1 MISLLKRLIAARHRI
16 AFHLYL
22 GIGTAVVLT
31 MIASLVAWFSFDQ
44 VGDAQRQVNERAV
57 PEIATAFAVAQQS
70 GTLAAAAPRLVA
82 AETPRAFAEVSAQ
95 VASERDAFKK
105 QLAALTEQGAAEERF
120 TRIRARGDTLIANI
134 NAIEASV
141 AKRFDLNARSRV
153 LHNNLEALQ
162 IELTDIL
169 VPAIDDQ
176 LFYAMTGYRTLGQPP
191 APRAQ
196 HLSEA
201 ELSRYR
207 NLTDLQERTTTAMRL
222 LANAFNL
229 SDVRLLEPLQER
241 FASTVGG
248 IERKLAVLGS
258 GPSPNERDQTFDH
271 QTTKAGFRI
280 EDAYLHSELTQVFD
294 HLFDLGRGDGKIFA
308 LRAAELEI
316 VEQQRALLE
325 RNRDLSVELVA
336 EVEGLVNAARE
347 SAQAATQTS
356 TQAIFTG
363 RKLLLAI
370 NAVGIAGA
378 ILIAWL
384 LVGRVLLRRLEF
396 LSNRMRRMAEGDL
409 EAKIEMPG
417 RDEVADMAAALE
429 IFRHNSL
436 EAQRLNLVEK
446 LAADLEEKNATL
458 EEVLADLQQAQDQI
472 VMREKLA
479 ALGQLTAGVAHE
491 IQNPLNFVKNFAE
504 VSEELLDELQ
514 EVLEEEGIQIKEE
527 QRELLN
533 EIKGDLTDNLG
544 RIRHHSD
551 RANRIVRDMLQMG
564 RGSGEAR
571 PTDINALLEEH
582 ARLAFHSARATDANF
597 QLDIKEE
604 LDEEMGELEVVPQDL
619 ARVFLN
625 MVSNACYATN
635 EKRHSPETASDYVPT
650 LWISTRRTPDQVEVR
665 IRDNGNGIPANVVDK
680 IFNPFFTTKPTDQGT
695 GLGLALSNDIVRE
708 HGGTIKVH
716 SEPSEFT
723 EMTIELP
730 TERSASLQADPAVSD
745 AATTPSSV

>member
-1 MISLLKRLIAARHRI
+1 MISLLKRLLATRHRL
-16 AFHLYL
+16 AVQLYM
-22 GIGTAVVLT
+22 GIGGAVVLT
-31 MIASLVAWFSFDQ
+31 MVASLVAWFSFDQ

-82 AETPRAFAEVSAQ
+82 AETQKAFAEVGAK

-105 QLAALTEQGAAEERF
+105 QLTALTQQGAAEERF
-120 TRIRARGDTLIANI
+120 ARIRAHGDTLIANI
-134 NAIEASV
+134 DAIEASV
-141 AKRFDLNARSRV
+141 AKRFDLNELSRG
-153 LHNNLEALQ
+153 LHKNLEALQ
-162 IELTDIL
+162 AELTDIL
-169 VPAIDDQ
+169 IPAIDDQ
-176 LFYAMTGYRTLGQPP
+176 LFYAMTGYRTLDEPP

-207 NLTDLQERTTTAMRL
+207 DLAELQEGATTATRL
-222 LANAFNL
+222 LATAFNL
-229 SDVRLLEPLQER
+229 SDARLLEPLQER
-241 FASTVGG
+241 FDSTVGG
-248 IERKLAVLGS
+248 IERKLAALGE
-258 GPSPNERDQTFDH
+258 GPRSKLSRTFS
-271 QTTKAGFRI
+271 R
-280 EDAYLHSELTQVFD
+280 
-294 HLFDLGRGDGKIFA
+294 LFDLGRGDEKIFA
-308 LRAAELEI
+308 LRALELQI
-316 VEQQRALLE
+316 VEQQRILLD
-325 RNRDLSVELVA
+325 RNRDLSIELVA
-336 EVEGLVNAARE
+336 EVEGLVNTARG
-347 SAQAATQTS
+347 SAQEATQTS

-363 RKLLLAI
+363 RKFLLAI
-370 NAVGIAGA
+370 NAISIIGA

-384 LVGRVLLRRLEF
+384 FVGRMLLRRLEF

-458 EEVLADLQQAQDQI
+458 EKVLADLQQAQDQI

-479 ALGQLTAGVAHE
+479 ALGELTAGVAHE

-504 VSEELLDELQ
+504 VSEELIEELQ
-514 EVLEEEGIQIKEE
+514 EVLEEEGIQINEE

-533 EIKGDLTDNLG
+533 EIKSDLTDNLG
-544 RIRHHSD
+544 RIRHHGD

-571 PTDINALLEEH
+571 SADINALLDEH
-582 ARLAFHSARATDANF
+582 TRLAFHSARATNADF
-597 QLDIKEE
+597 QLEIKED
-604 LDEEMGELEVVPQDL
+604 LDEEVGELEVVPQDL
-619 ARVFLN
+619 SRVFLN

-635 EKRHSPETASDYVPT
+635 EKRHTPDTASDYVPT
-650 LWISTRRTPDQVEVR
+650 LWISTQRTPDQVEVR
-665 IRDNGNGIPANVVDK
+665 IRDNGNGIPQDVIDK

-716 SEPSEFT
+716 SEPGEFT

-730 TERSASLQADPAVSD
+730 TVRPTALQADAADPD
-745 AATTPSSV
+745 ATTSPSV

>member
-1 MISLLKRLIAARHRI
+1 MISLLKRLLAARHRI
-16 AFHLYL
+16 AFHLYM
-22 GIGTAVVLT
+22 GIGTAVALT
-31 MIASLVAWFSFDQ
+31 MVASLVAWFSFDQ

-82 AETPRAFAEVSAQ
+82 AETPMVFAEVAAK
-95 VASERDAFKK
+95 VATERADFKK
-105 QLAALTEQGAAEERF
+105 QLAALTQQGAAEERF
-120 TRIRARGDTLIANI
+120 ARIRAHGDTLIANI

-141 AKRFDLNARSRV
+141 SKRFELNARSRA
-153 LHNNLEALQ
+153 LYNDLEALQ
-162 IELTDIL
+162 NKLIVIL
-169 VPAIDDQ
+169 IPAIDDQ
-176 LFYAMTGYRTLGQPP
+176 LFYAMTGYRTLGEPP

-201 ELSRYR
+201 ELSLYR
-207 NLTDLQERTTTAMRL
+207 DLTELQEGTTTATRL
-222 LANAFNL
+222 LASAFNL
-229 SDVRLLEPLQER
+229 SDARLLEPLQER
-241 FASTVGG
+241 FDSTVGG
-248 IERKLAVLGS
+248 IERKLAALGA
-258 GPSPNERDQTFDH
+258 GPLHGTLDRQLP
-271 QTTKAGFRI
+271 KVGFRI
-280 EDAYLHSELTQVFD
+280 EYAYLHSELAPTFD
-294 HLFDLGRGDGKIFA
+294 RLFDLGRGDEKIFA
-308 LRAAELEI
+308 LRALELQI
-316 VEQQRALLE
+316 VEQQRTLLD
-325 RNRDLSVELVA
+325 RNRDLSIELVA
-336 EVEGLVNAARE
+336 EVEGLVNTARG
-347 SAQAATQTS
+347 SAQEATQTS

-370 NAVGIAGA
+370 NAIGIIGA

-458 EEVLADLQQAQDQI
+458 ETVLADLQQAQDQI

-479 ALGQLTAGVAHE
+479 ALGELTAGVAHE

-504 VSEELLDELQ
+504 VSEELLEELQ
-514 EVLEEEGIQIKEE
+514 EVLEEEDIQINEE
-527 QRELLN
+527 QRGLLN
-533 EIKGDLTDNLG
+533 EIRGDLTDNLG
-544 RIRHHSD
+544 RIRHHGD

-571 PTDINALLEEH
+571 SADINDLLEEH
-582 ARLAFHSARATDANF
+582 ARLAFHSARATNADF
-597 QLDIKEE
+597 QLDIKED
-604 LDEEMGELEVVPQDL
+604 LDEEVGELEVVPQDL

-635 EKRHSPETASDYVPT
+635 EKRHAPETASDYVPT
-650 LWISTRRTPDQVEVR
+650 LWISSQRTPDQVEIR
-665 IRDNGNGIPANVVDK
+665 IRDNGNGIPADVVDK

-708 HGGTIKVH
+708 HGGAIKVH
-716 SEPSEFT
+716 SEPGEFT

-730 TERSASLQADPAVSD
+730 AVRPSALQSAEANPDAPPPA
-745 AATTPSSV
+745 SSV

>member
-1 MISLLKRLIAARHRI
+1 MISLLKRLLAARHRI
-16 AFHLYL
+16 AFHLYM

-82 AETPRAFAEVSAQ
+82 AETQMAFVEVATK
-95 VASERDAFKK
+95 VASERDDFKK
-105 QLAALTEQGAAEERF
+105 QLAALTQQGAAEERF
-120 TRIRARGDTLIANI
+120 ARIRARGDTLIANI
-134 NAIEASV
+134 NAIEVSV
-141 AKRFDLNARSRV
+141 SKRFELRELNRG
-153 LHNNLEALQ
+153 LQKNLETLQ
-162 IELTDIL
+162 NELIGIL
-169 VPAIDDQ
+169 IPAIDDQ
-176 LFYAMTGYRTLGQPP
+176 LFYAMTGYRTLGEPP

-201 ELSRYR
+201 ELSLYR
-207 NLTDLQERTTTAMRL
+207 DLAELQEGTTTATRL
-222 LANAFNL
+222 LASAFNL
-229 SDVRLLEPLQER
+229 SDARLLEPLQER
-241 FASTVGG
+241 FNSTVDG
-248 IERKLAVLGS
+248 IERKLAALGA
-258 GPSPNERDQTFDH
+258 GPLHSTLDH
-271 QTTKAGFRI
+271 QTPQVGFRI
-280 EDAYLHSELTQVFD
+280 ERAYLHSELDPTFNR
-294 HLFDLGRGDGKIFA
+294 LFDLGRGDEKIFA
-308 LRAAELEI
+308 LRASELQ
-316 VEQQRALLE
+316 VVDQQRALLD
-325 RNRDLSVELVA
+325 RNRDLSIELVA
-336 EVEGLVNAARE
+336 EVEGLVNTARG
-347 SAQAATQTS
+347 SAQEATQTS

-370 NAVGIAGA
+370 NAVGIIGA

-396 LSNRMRRMAEGDL
+396 LSNRMRLMAGGDL
-409 EAKIEMPG
+409 ETKIEMPG

-458 EEVLADLQQAQDQI
+458 ETVLADLQQAQDQI

-479 ALGQLTAGVAHE
+479 ALGELTAGVAHE

-504 VSEELLDELQ
+504 VSEELLEELQ
-514 EVLEEEGIQIKEE
+514 EVLEEEGLQINDE
-527 QRELLN
+527 QRDLMN

-544 RIRHHSD
+544 RIRHHGD

-571 PTDINALLEEH
+571 ATDINALLEEH
-582 ARLAFHSARATDANF
+582 ARLAFHSARATNANF

-604 LDEEMGELEVVPQDL
+604 LDEAVGELDVVPQDL

-635 EKRHSPETASDYVPT
+635 EKRNAPETASDYVPT
-650 LWISTRRTPDQVEVR
+650 LWISSQRTPDQVEVR
-665 IRDNGNGIPANVVDK
+665 IRDNGNGIPPDVVDK

-716 SEPSEFT
+716 SEPGEFT
-723 EMTIELP
+723 EMTIKL
-730 TERSASLQADPAVSD
+730 PAVRPSALQSAEATPD
-745 AATTPSSV
+745 ATAPPASV

>member
-1 MISLLKRLIAARHRI
+1 MISLLKRVLAARHRI
-16 AFHLYL
+16 AFHLYM
-22 GIGTAVVLT
+22 GIGTAVALT
-31 MIASLVAWFSFDQ
+31 MVASLVAWFSFDQ

-82 AETPRAFAEVSAQ
+82 AETPMAFTEVTAK
-95 VASERDAFKK
+95 VASERDDFKK
-105 QLAALTEQGAAEERF
+105 QLAALTQQGAAEKRF
-120 TRIRARGDTLIANI
+120 ARIRARGDTLIANI

-141 AKRFDLNARSRV
+141 SKRFDLNERSRG
-153 LHNNLEALQ
+153 LQKNLESLQ
-162 IELTDIL
+162 NELTGIL
-169 VPAIDDQ
+169 IPAIDDQ
-176 LFYAMTGYRTLGQPP
+176 LFYAMTGYRTLGEPP

-201 ELSRYR
+201 ELSLYR
-207 NLTDLQERTTTAMRL
+207 DLAELQEGTTTATRL
-222 LANAFNL
+222 LASAFNL
-229 SDVRLLEPLQER
+229 SDARLLEPLQER
-241 FASTVGG
+241 FDSTVDG
-248 IERKLAVLGS
+248 IERKLAALGA
-258 GPSPNERDQTFDH
+258 GPLHSTLDRQMP
-271 QTTKAGFRI
+271 KVGFRI
-280 EDAYLHSELTQVFD
+280 ERAYLHRELDQTFNR
-294 HLFDLGRGDGKIFA
+294 LFDLGRGDEKIFA
-308 LRAAELEI
+308 LRALELQV
-316 VEQQRALLE
+316 VEQQRALLD
-325 RNRDLSVELVA
+325 RNRNLSIELVA
-336 EVEGLVNAARE
+336 EVEGLVNTARG
-347 SAQAATQTS
+347 SAQEATQTS

-370 NAVGIAGA
+370 NAVGIIGA
-378 ILIAWL
+378 VLIAWL
-384 LVGRVLLRRLEF
+384 FVGRMLLRRLEF

-458 EEVLADLQQAQDQI
+458 EKVLEDLQLAQDQI

-479 ALGQLTAGVAHE
+479 ALGELTAGVAHE

-504 VSEELLDELQ
+504 VSEELLEELQ
-514 EVLEEEGIQIKEE
+514 EVLEEEGLQINDE
-527 QRELLN
+527 QRDLIN

-544 RIRHHSD
+544 RIRQHGD

-571 PTDINALLEEH
+571 ATDINALLEEH
-582 ARLAFHSARATDANF
+582 ARLAFHSTRATNADF

-604 LDEEMGELEVVPQDL
+604 LDEEVGELDVVPQDL

-635 EKRHSPETASDYVPT
+635 EKRHAQETASDYVPT
-650 LWISTRRTPDQVEVR
+650 LWISTQRTPDQVEVR
-665 IRDNGNGIPANVVDK
+665 IRDNGKGIPPDVVDK

-708 HGGTIKVH
+708 HGGAIKVH
-716 SEPSEFT
+716 SEPGEFT

-730 TERSASLQADPAVSD
+730 AVRPSALQSAEANPEE
-745 AATTPSSV
+745 TTSPSSV

>member
-1 MISLLKRLIAARHRI
+1 MISLLKRLLAARHRI
-16 AFHLYL
+16 AFHLYM

-82 AETPRAFAEVSAQ
+82 AETPMAFIEVADK
-95 VASERDAFKK
+95 VASERDDFKK
-105 QLAALTEQGAAEERF
+105 QLAALTQQGAAEERF
-120 TRIRARGDTLIANI
+120 ARIRARGDTLIANI
-134 NAIEASV
+134 DAIEASV
-141 AKRFDLNARSRV
+141 SKRFDLRDRSRG
-153 LHNNLEALQ
+153 LQKNLETLQ
-162 IELTDIL
+162 NELIGIL
-169 VPAIDDQ
+169 IPAIDDQ
-176 LFYAMTGYRTLGQPP
+176 LFYAMTGYRTLGEPP

-201 ELSRYR
+201 ELSLYR
-207 NLTDLQERTTTAMRL
+207 DLAELQEGTTTATRL
-222 LANAFNL
+222 LASAFNL
-229 SDVRLLEPLQER
+229 SDSRLLEPLQER
-241 FASTVGG
+241 FDSTVDG
-248 IERKLAVLGS
+248 IERKLAALGA
-258 GPSPNERDQTFDH
+258 GPLHSTLDH
-271 QTTKAGFRI
+271 QTPKVGFRI
-280 EDAYLHSELTQVFD
+280 ERAYLHRELDQTFNR
-294 HLFDLGRGDGKIFA
+294 LFDLGRGDENIFA
-308 LRAAELEI
+308 LRASELQV
-316 VEQQRALLE
+316 VEQQRALLD
-325 RNRDLSVELVA
+325 RNRDLSIELVA
-336 EVEGLVNAARE
+336 EVEGLVNTARG
-347 SAQAATQTS
+347 SAQEATQTS

-396 LSNRMRRMAEGDL
+396 LSNRMRHMAEGDL
-409 EAKIEMPG
+409 ETKIEMSG

-458 EEVLADLQQAQDQI
+458 ETVLADLQQAQDQI

-479 ALGQLTAGVAHE
+479 ALGELTAGVAHE

-504 VSEELLDELQ
+504 VSEELLEELQ
-514 EVLEEEGIQIKEE
+514 EVLEQDGQKLDGE
-527 QRELLN
+527 QRELIN
-533 EIKGDLTDNLG
+533 EINGDLTDNLG
-544 RIRHHSD
+544 RIRQHGD

-571 PTDINALLEEH
+571 ATDINGLLEEH
-582 ARLAFHSARATDANF
+582 ARLAFHSARATNADF

-604 LDEEMGELEVVPQDL
+604 LDEEVGELDVVPQDL

-635 EKRHSPETASDYVPT
+635 EKRNAPETASDYVPT
-650 LWISTRRTPDQVEVR
+650 LWISSQRTPDQVEVR
-665 IRDNGNGIPANVVDK
+665 IRDNGKGIPPDVVDK

-716 SEPSEFT
+716 SEPGEFT

-730 TERSASLQADPAVSD
+730 AVRPSALQSAEANPD
-745 AATTPSSV
+745 ATTTPPSV

>member
-1 MISLLKRLIAARHRI
+1 MISLLKRLLAARHRI
-16 AFHLYL
+16 AFHLYM
-22 GIGTAVVLT
+22 GIGTAVALT
-31 MIASLVAWFSFDQ
+31 MVASLVAWFSFDQ

-82 AETPRAFAEVSAQ
+82 AETPMAFNEVAAK
-95 VASERDAFKK
+95 VTAERDDFKK
-105 QLAALTEQGAAEERF
+105 QLAALTQQGAAEQRF
-120 TRIRARGDTLIANI
+120 ARIRAHGDTLIANI

-141 AKRFDLNARSRV
+141 SKRFELRERSRG
-153 LHNNLEALQ
+153 LQKNLETLQ
-162 IELTDIL
+162 NELVGIL
-169 VPAIDDQ
+169 TPAIDDQ
-176 LFYAMTGYRTLGQPP
+176 LFYAMTGYRTLGEPP

-201 ELSRYR
+201 ELSLYR
-207 NLTDLQERTTTAMRL
+207 DLAELQEGTTTATRL
-222 LANAFNL
+222 LASAFNL
-229 SDVRLLEPLQER
+229 SDARLLEPLQER
-241 FASTVGG
+241 FDSTVDG
-248 IERKLAVLGS
+248 IERKLAALGA
-258 GPSPNERDQTFDH
+258 GPLHSALDH
-271 QTTKAGFRI
+271 QTPKVGFRI
-280 EDAYLHSELTQVFD
+280 ERAYLHSELDPTFNR
-294 HLFDLGRGDGKIFA
+294 LFDLGRGDEKIFA
-308 LRAAELEI
+308 LRASELQV
-316 VEQQRALLE
+316 VEQQRALLD
-325 RNRDLSVELVA
+325 RNRDLSIELVA
-336 EVEGLVNAARE
+336 EVEGLVNTARG
-347 SAQAATQTS
+347 SAQEATQTS

-378 ILIAWL
+378 VLIAWL
-384 LVGRVLLRRLEF
+384 FVGRMLLRRLEF

-446 LAADLEEKNATL
+446 LAADLEEKNSTL
-458 EEVLADLQQAQDQI
+458 ETVLADLQQAQDQI

-479 ALGQLTAGVAHE
+479 ALGELTAGVAHE

-504 VSEELLDELQ
+504 VSEELLEELQ
-514 EVLEEEGIQIKEE
+514 EVLEQDGQKLDDE
-527 QRELLN
+527 QRELIN
-533 EIKGDLTDNLG
+533 EINGDLTDNLG
-544 RIRHHSD
+544 RIRQHGD

-571 PTDINALLEEH
+571 ATDINALLEEH
-582 ARLAFHSARATDANF
+582 ARLAFHSARATNADF

-604 LDEEMGELEVVPQDL
+604 LDEEVGELDVVPQDL

-635 EKRHSPETASDYVPT
+635 EKRNAPETASDYVPT
-650 LWISTRRTPDQVEVR
+650 LWISSQRTPDQVEVC
-665 IRDNGNGIPANVVDK
+665 IRDNGNGIPPDVVDK

-716 SEPSEFT
+716 SEPGEFT

-730 TERSASLQADPAVSD
+730 AVRPSALQAD
-745 AATTPSSV
+745 AANLDETTSPSSV

>member
-1 MISLLKRLIAARHRI
+1 MISLLKRLLAARHRI
-16 AFHLYL
+16 AFHLYM

-31 MIASLVAWFSFDQ
+31 MVASLVAWFSFDQ

-82 AETPRAFAEVSAQ
+82 AETPMAFIEVADK
-95 VASERDAFKK
+95 VASERDDFKK
-105 QLAALTEQGAAEERF
+105 QLAALTQQGAAEQRF
-120 TRIRARGDTLIANI
+120 ARIRARGDTLIANI

-141 AKRFDLNARSRV
+141 SKRFELRERSRG
-153 LHNNLEALQ
+153 LYNDLEALQ
-162 IELTDIL
+162 NKLIVIL
-169 VPAIDDQ
+169 IPAIDDQ
-176 LFYAMTGYRTLGQPP
+176 LFYAMTGYRTLGEPP

-201 ELSRYR
+201 ELSLYR
-207 NLTDLQERTTTAMRL
+207 DLTELQEGTTTATRL
-222 LANAFNL
+222 LASAFNL
-229 SDVRLLEPLQER
+229 SDARLLEPLQER
-241 FASTVGG
+241 FDSTVGG
-248 IERKLAVLGS
+248 IERKLAALGA
-258 GPSPNERDQTFDH
+258 GPSHSTLDRQTP
-271 QTTKAGFRI
+271 KVGFRI
-280 EDAYLHSELTQVFD
+280 EYAYLHSELAPTFD
-294 HLFDLGRGDGKIFA
+294 RLFDLGRGDEKIFA
-308 LRAAELEI
+308 LRALELQI
-316 VEQQRALLE
+316 VEQQRTLLD
-325 RNRDLSVELVA
+325 RNRDLSIELVA
-336 EVEGLVNAARE
+336 EVEGLVNTARG
-347 SAQAATQTS
+347 SAQEATQTS

-370 NAVGIAGA
+370 NAIGIIGA

-396 LSNRMRRMAEGDL
+396 LSNRMRLMAGGDL
-409 EAKIEMPG
+409 ETKIEMPG

-458 EEVLADLQQAQDQI
+458 EKVLADLQLAQDQI

-479 ALGQLTAGVAHE
+479 ALGELTAGVAHE

-504 VSEELLDELQ
+504 VSEELLEELQ
-514 EVLEEEGIQIKEE
+514 EVLEEEGIQINEE

-533 EIKGDLTDNLG
+533 EIKSDLTDNLG
-544 RIRHHSD
+544 RIRHHGD

-571 PTDINALLEEH
+571 SADINDLLEEH
-582 ARLAFHSARATDANF
+582 ARLAFHSARATNADF
-597 QLDIKEE
+597 QLDIKED
-604 LDEEMGELEVVPQDL
+604 LDEEVGELDVVPQDL

-635 EKRHSPETASDYVPT
+635 EKRHAPETASDYVPT
-650 LWISTRRTPDQVEVR
+650 LWISTQRTPDQVEVR
-665 IRDNGNGIPANVVDK
+665 IRDNGNGIPADVVDK

-708 HGGTIKVH
+708 HGGAIKVH
-716 SEPSEFT
+716 SEPGEFT
-723 EMTIELP
+723 EMIIELP
-730 TERSASLQADPAVSD
+730 TERSASLQADPADSD
-745 AATTPSSV
+745 ATTTPSSV

>member
-1 MISLLKRLIAARHRI
+1 MISLLKRLLAARHRI
-16 AFHLYL
+16 AFHLYM
-22 GIGTAVVLT
+22 GIGTAVALT
-31 MIASLVAWFSFDQ
+31 MVASLVAWFSFDQ

-70 GTLAAAAPRLVA
+70 STLAAAAPRLVA
-82 AETPRAFAEVSAQ
+82 AETEMAFAEVAAK
-95 VASERDAFKK
+95 VASERDDFKK
-105 QLAALTEQGAAEERF
+105 QLAALTQQGAAEERF
-120 TRIRARGDTLIANI
+120 ARIRARGDTLIANI
-134 NAIEASV
+134 NAIKASV
-141 AKRFDLNARSRV
+141 SKRFEFRDRSRG
-153 LHNNLEALQ
+153 LQKNLESLQ
-162 IELTDIL
+162 NELIGIL
-169 VPAIDDQ
+169 TPAIDDQ
-176 LFYAMTGYRTLGQPP
+176 LFYAMTGYRTLGSPP
-191 APRAQ
+191 APRSQ

-201 ELSRYR
+201 ELSLYR
-207 NLTDLQERTTTAMRL
+207 DLAELQEGTTTATRL
-222 LANAFNL
+222 LASAFNL
-229 SDVRLLEPLQER
+229 SDARLLEPLQER
-241 FASTVGG
+241 FNSTVDG
-248 IERKLAVLGS
+248 IERKLAALGA
-258 GPSPNERDQTFDH
+258 GPLHSTLDH
-271 QTTKAGFRI
+271 QTPKVGFRI
-280 EDAYLHSELTQVFD
+280 ERAYLHSELAPTFD
-294 HLFDLGRGDGKIFA
+294 RLFDLGRGDEKIFA
-308 LRAAELEI
+308 LRTLELQ
-316 VEQQRALLE
+316 VAEQQRILLD
-325 RNRDLSVELVA
+325 RNRNLSIELVA
-336 EVEGLVNAARE
+336 EVEGLVNTARG
-347 SAQAATQTS
+347 SAQEATQTS

-396 LSNRMRRMAEGDL
+396 LSNRMRHMAEGDL
-409 EAKIEMPG
+409 ETKIEMSG

-458 EEVLADLQQAQDQI
+458 EEVLEDLQLAQDQI

-479 ALGQLTAGVAHE
+479 ALGELTAGVAHE

-504 VSEELLDELQ
+504 VSEELLEELQ
-514 EVLEEEGIQIKEE
+514 EVLEEEGLQINDE
-527 QRELLN
+527 QRDLMN

-544 RIRHHSD
+544 RIRHHGD

-564 RGSGEAR
+564 RGSGDAR
-571 PTDINALLEEH
+571 ATDINALLEEH
-582 ARLAFHSARATDANF
+582 ARLAFHSARATNADF

-604 LDEEMGELEVVPQDL
+604 LDEEVGELDVVPQDL

-635 EKRHSPETASDYVPT
+635 EKRNASETASDYVPT
-650 LWISTRRTPDQVEVR
+650 LWISTQRTPDQVEVR
-665 IRDNGNGIPANVVDK
+665 IRDNGNGIPPDVVDK

-708 HGGTIKVH
+708 HGGAIKVH
-716 SEPSEFT
+716 SEPGEFT

-730 TERSASLQADPAVSD
+730 TVRPSALQSAEANPDE
-745 AATTPSSV
+745 TTPPSSV

>member
-1 MISLLKRLIAARHRI
+1 MIALLKRLLAARYRL
-16 AFHLYL
+16 AVQLYI
-22 GIGTAVVLT
+22 GIGAAVALT
-31 MIASLVAWFSFDQ
+31 MVASLVGWFSFDQ

-70 GTLAAAAPRLVA
+70 GTLAAAAPRLAA
-82 AETPRAFAEVSAQ
+82 AETPKAFAEVAAKI
-95 VASERDAFKK
+95 ASERDDFKK
-105 QLAALTEQGAAEERF
+105 QLAALTQQGAAEERF
-120 TRIRARGDTLIANI
+120 ARIRARGDTLIANI

-141 AKRFDLNARSRV
+141 AKRFDLNAHSRA
-153 LHNNLEALQ
+153 LHKNLEALQ
-162 IELTDIL
+162 NELTSIL

-176 LFYAMTGYRTLGQPP
+176 LFYAMTGYRTLGEPP
-191 APRAQ
+191 APRVQ

-207 NLTDLQERTTTAMRL
+207 DLAELQEGATTATRL

-229 SDVRLLEPLQER
+229 SDARLLEPLQER
-241 FASTVGG
+241 FDSTVGG
-248 IERKLAVLGS
+248 IERNLAALDE
-258 GPSPNERDQTFDH
+258 GPLRSALNQTF
-271 QTTKAGFRI
+271 
-280 EDAYLHSELTQVFD
+280 E
-294 HLFDLGRGDGKIFA
+294 HLFDLGRGDMRVFA
-308 LRAAELEI
+308 LRTAELQI
-316 VEQQRALLE
+316 VAQQRVLLD
-325 RNRDLSVELVA
+325 RNRDLAIELVA
-336 EVEGLVNAARE
+336 EVEGLVNTAHA

-356 TQAIFTG
+356 TQAILTG
-363 RKLLLAI
+363 SKLLLAL
-370 NAVGIAGA
+370 NAFNIVGA

-384 LVGRVLLRRLEF
+384 FVGRVLLRRLEF

-429 IFRHNSL
+429 VFRRHSL

-458 EEVLADLQQAQDQI
+458 EKVLDDLRQAQGQI

-479 ALGQLTAGVAHE
+479 ALGELTAGVAHE

-504 VSEELLDELQ
+504 VSEELLEELQ
-514 EVLEEEGIQIKEE
+514 EVLEQDSQQLDPE
-527 QRELLN
+527 QRELIG
-533 EIKGDLTDNLG
+533 EICGDLTANLG
-544 RIRHHSD
+544 RIRQHGE

-564 RGSGEAR
+564 RGSGEAQ
-571 PTDINALLEEH
+571 PVGINALLEEH
-582 ARLAFHSARATDANF
+582 ARLAFHSARATNVDF

-604 LDEEMGELEVVPQDL
+604 LDEAVGELEVIPQDL

-635 EKRHSPETASDYVPT
+635 EKRHAPETAPDYVPT
-650 LWISTRRTPDQVEVR
+650 LWLSTRRRPDHVEIR
-665 IRDNGNGIPANVVDK
+665 IRDNGNGIPPDVIDK

-716 SEPSEFT
+716 SELGEFT

-730 TERSASLQADPAVSD
+730 TVRPTALQSAEADPD
-745 AATTPSSV
+745 ATTPPSSL

>member
-1 MISLLKRLIAARHRI
+1 MISLLKRLLAARHRI
-16 AFHLYL
+16 AFHLYM
-22 GIGTAVVLT
+22 GIGTAVALT
-31 MIASLVAWFSFDQ
+31 MVASLVAWFSFDQ

-70 GTLAAAAPRLVA
+70 GTLAAAAPRLAA
-82 AETPRAFAEVSAQ
+82 AETPMAFAEVAAKI
-95 VASERDAFKK
+95 ASERDDFKR

-120 TRIRARGDTLIANI
+120 ARIRARGDTLIVNI

-141 AKRFDLNARSRV
+141 AKRFDLSARSRA
-153 LHNNLEALQ
+153 LHKNLEAVQ
-162 IELTDIL
+162 NELTGIL

-176 LFYAMTGYRTLGQPP
+176 LFYAMTGYRTLGEPP
-191 APRAQ
+191 APRVQ

-207 NLTDLQERTTTAMRL
+207 DLAELQEGATTATRL

-229 SDVRLLEPLQER
+229 SDARLLEPLQER
-241 FASTVGG
+241 FDSTVGG
-248 IERKLAVLGS
+248 IERNLAALGE
-258 GPSPNERDQTFDH
+258 GPLHSALDQTFE
-271 QTTKAGFRI
+271 G
-280 EDAYLHSELTQVFD
+280 
-294 HLFDLGRGDGKIFA
+294 LFDLGRGDLQVFA
-308 LRAAELEI
+308 LRTLELEI
-316 VEQQRALLE
+316 VEQQRVLLDHN
-325 RNRDLSVELVA
+325 RNLAIALVA
-336 EVEGLVNAARE
+336 EVEGLVNTARTG
-347 SAQAATQTS
+347 AQEATQTS

-363 RKLLLAI
+363 RKLLLAL
-370 NAVGIAGA
+370 NAISIAGA

-384 LVGRVLLRRLEF
+384 FVGRMLLRRLEF

-429 IFRHNSL
+429 VFRRHSL

-446 LAADLEEKNATL
+446 LAADLEEKNAML
-458 EEVLADLQQAQDQI
+458 EKVLDDLRQAQDQI
-472 VMREKLA
+472 VTREKLA
-479 ALGQLTAGVAHE
+479 ALGELTAGVAHE

-504 VSEELLDELQ
+504 VSEELLEELQ
-514 EVLEEEGIQIKEE
+514 EVLEQDGQPLDEE
-527 QRELLN
+527 QRELIN
-533 EIKGDLTDNLG
+533 EIYGDLTDNLG
-544 RIRHHSD
+544 RIREHGE

-571 PTDINALLEEH
+571 PTDINALLKEH
-582 ARLAFHSARATDANF
+582 ARLAFHSARATNVDF

-604 LDEEMGELEVVPQDL
+604 LDEEVGELDVVPQDL

-635 EKRHSPETASDYVPT
+635 EKRHAPETAPEYVPT
-650 LWISTRRTPDQVEVR
+650 LWISTRRMSDQVEIRV
-665 IRDNGNGIPANVVDK
+665 RDNGNGIPPDVIDK

-716 SEPSEFT
+716 SEPKEFT
-723 EMTIELP
+723 EMTIAL
-730 TERSASLQADPAVSD
+730 PAVRPTVPQSAETNP
-745 AATTPSSV
+745 AATTPPSSL

>member
-1 MISLLKRLIAARHRI
+1 MISLLKRLLAARHRI
-16 AFHLYL
+16 AFHLYM
-22 GIGTAVVLT
+22 GIGTAVALT
-31 MIASLVAWFSFDQ
+31 MVASLVAWFSFDQ

-82 AETPRAFAEVSAQ
+82 AETQMAFVEVATK
-95 VASERDAFKK
+95 VASERDDFKK
-105 QLAALTEQGAAEERF
+105 QLAALTQQGAAEERF
-120 TRIRARGDTLIANI
+120 ARIRARGDTLIANI
-134 NAIEASV
+134 NAIEVSV
-141 AKRFDLNARSRV
+141 SKRFELRELNRG
-153 LHNNLEALQ
+153 LQKNLETLQ
-162 IELTDIL
+162 NELIGIL
-169 VPAIDDQ
+169 IPAIDDQ
-176 LFYAMTGYRTLGQPP
+176 LFYAMTGYRTLGEPP

-201 ELSRYR
+201 ELSLYR
-207 NLTDLQERTTTAMRL
+207 DLAELQEGTTTATRL
-222 LANAFNL
+222 LASAFNL
-229 SDVRLLEPLQER
+229 SDARLLEPLQER
-241 FASTVGG
+241 FNSTVDG
-248 IERKLAVLGS
+248 IERKLAALGA
-258 GPSPNERDQTFDH
+258 GPLHSTLDH
-271 QTTKAGFRI
+271 QTPQVGFRI
-280 EDAYLHSELTQVFD
+280 ERAYLHSELDPTFNR
-294 HLFDLGRGDGKIFA
+294 LFDLGRGDEKIFA
-308 LRAAELEI
+308 LRASELQ
-316 VEQQRALLE
+316 VVDQQRALLD
-325 RNRDLSVELVA
+325 RNRDLSIELVA
-336 EVEGLVNAARE
+336 EVEGLVNTARG
-347 SAQAATQTS
+347 SAQEATQTS

-370 NAVGIAGA
+370 NAVGIIGA

-396 LSNRMRRMAEGDL
+396 LSNRMRLMAGGDL
-409 EAKIEMPG
+409 ETKIEMPG

-458 EEVLADLQQAQDQI
+458 ETVLADLQQAQDQI

-479 ALGQLTAGVAHE
+479 ALGELTAGVAHE

-504 VSEELLDELQ
+504 VSEELLEELQ
-514 EVLEEEGIQIKEE
+514 EVLEEEGLQINDE
-527 QRELLN
+527 QRDLMN

-544 RIRHHSD
+544 RIRHHGD

-571 PTDINALLEEH
+571 ATDINALLEEH
-582 ARLAFHSARATDANF
+582 ARLAFHSARATNANF

-604 LDEEMGELEVVPQDL
+604 LDEAVGELDVVPQDL

-635 EKRHSPETASDYVPT
+635 EKRNAPETASDYVPT
-650 LWISTRRTPDQVEVR
+650 LWISSQRTPDQVEVR
-665 IRDNGNGIPANVVDK
+665 IRDNGNGIPPDVVDK

-716 SEPSEFT
+716 SEPGEFT

-730 TERSASLQADPAVSD
+730 AVRPSALQSAEATPDATAPPA
-745 AATTPSSV
+745 SV

>member
-1 MISLLKRLIAARHRI
+1 MISLLKRLLAARHRI
-16 AFHLYL
+16 AFHLYM
-22 GIGTAVVLT
+22 GIGTAVALT
-31 MIASLVAWFSFDQ
+31 MVASLVAWFSFDQ

-57 PEIATAFAVAQQS
+57 PEIAAAFAVAQQS

-82 AETPRAFAEVSAQ
+82 AETPMAFAEVAAK
-95 VASERDAFKK
+95 VAAERDDFEK
-105 QLAALTEQGAAEERF
+105 QLATLTQQGAAEERF
-120 TRIRARGDTLIANI
+120 AWIRARGDTLIANI

-141 AKRFDLNARSRV
+141 AKRFDLNARSRG
-153 LHNNLEALQ
+153 LHKNLEELQ
-162 IELTDIL
+162 NKLIGIL
-169 VPAIDDQ
+169 IPAIDDQ
-176 LFYAMTGYRTLGQPP
+176 LFYAMTGYRTLGEPP
-191 APRAQ
+191 APRVQ

-207 NLTDLQERTTTAMRL
+207 DLAELQEGATTATRL
-222 LANAFNL
+222 LASAFNL
-229 SDVRLLEPLQER
+229 SDARLLEPLQER
-241 FASTVGG
+241 FDSTVGG
-248 IERKLAVLGS
+248 IERKLAALGEDPRS
-258 GPSPNERDQTFDH
+258 TLSRTFN
-271 QTTKAGFRI
+271 R
-280 EDAYLHSELTQVFD
+280 
-294 HLFDLGRGDGKIFA
+294 LFDLGRGDENIFA
-308 LRAAELEI
+308 LRALELQI
-316 VEQQRALLE
+316 VDQQRTLLD
-325 RNRDLSVELVA
+325 RNRDLSIELVA
-336 EVEGLVNAARE
+336 EVEGLVNTARA
-347 SAQAATQTS
+347 SAQEATQTS

-378 ILIAWL
+378 VLIAWL
-384 LVGRVLLRRLEF
+384 FVGRMLLRRLEF

-458 EEVLADLQQAQDQI
+458 EKVLDDLQQAQDQI

-479 ALGQLTAGVAHE
+479 ALGELTAGVAHE

-504 VSEELLDELQ
+504 VSEELLEELQ
-514 EVLEEEGIQIKEE
+514 EVLAQDGQQLGEE
-527 QRELLN
+527 QRELIN
-533 EIKGDLTDNLG
+533 EINGDLTDNLG
-544 RIRHHSD
+544 RIRQHGE

-571 PTDINALLEEH
+571 PADINALLEEH
-582 ARLAFHSARATDANF
+582 ARLAFHSARATNADF

-635 EKRHSPETASDYVPT
+635 EKRNSSETASDYEPT
-650 LWISTRRTPDQVEVR
+650 LWISTRRMPDQAEIR
-665 IRDNGNGIPANVVDK
+665 IRDNGNGIPQDVIDK

-716 SEPSEFT
+716 SEPGEFT

-730 TERSASLQADPAVSD
+730 TVRPSALQSAEADPD
-745 AATTPSSV
+745 SSV

>member
-1 MISLLKRLIAARHRI
+1 MISLLKRLLAARHRI
-16 AFHLYL
+16 AFHLYM
-22 GIGTAVVLT
+22 GIGTAVALT
-31 MIASLVAWFSFDQ
+31 LVASLVAWFSFDQ

-82 AETPRAFAEVSAQ
+82 AETQKAFAEVTAK
-95 VASERDAFKK
+95 VAAERDDFKK
-105 QLAALTEQGAAEERF
+105 QLAALTQQGAAEERF
-120 TRIRARGDTLIANI
+120 ARIRARGDTLIANI

-141 AKRFDLNARSRV
+141 SKRFDLNTRSRA
-153 LHNNLEALQ
+153 LYNNLEALQ
-162 IELTDIL
+162 NELIGIL

-176 LFYAMTGYRTLGQPP
+176 LFYAMTGYRTLGEPP

-201 ELSRYR
+201 ELSLYR
-207 NLTDLQERTTTAMRL
+207 DLAELQEGTTTATRL
-222 LANAFNL
+222 LASAFNL
-229 SDVRLLEPLQER
+229 SDARLLEPLQER
-241 FASTVGG
+241 FDSTVGG
-248 IERKLAVLGS
+248 IERKLAALGA
-258 GPSPNERDQTFDH
+258 GPLSTPDQTSDR
-271 QTTKAGFRI
+271 QMPKVGFRI
-280 EDAYLHSELTQVFD
+280 ERAYLHSELAPTFD
-294 HLFDLGRGDGKIFA
+294 RLFDLGRGDEKIFA
-308 LRAAELEI
+308 LRALELQV
-316 VEQQRALLE
+316 VEQQRTLLD
-325 RNRDLSVELVA
+325 RNRDLSIELVA
-336 EVEGLVNAARE
+336 EVEGLVNTARG
-347 SAQAATQTS
+347 SAQEATQTS

-370 NAVGIAGA
+370 NAVGIIGA
-378 ILIAWL
+378 VLIAWL
-384 LVGRVLLRRLEF
+384 FVGRMLLRRLEF

-479 ALGQLTAGVAHE
+479 ALGELTAGVAHE

-504 VSEELLDELQ
+504 VSEELLEELQ
-514 EVLEEEGIQIKEE
+514 EVLEEEGLQISDE
-527 QRELLN
+527 QRELIN

-544 RIRHHSD
+544 RIRQHGD

-571 PTDINALLEEH
+571 ATNINDLLEEH
-582 ARLAFHSARATDANF
+582 ARLAFHSARATNADF
-597 QLDIKEE
+597 QLDIKED
-604 LDEEMGELEVVPQDL
+604 LDEEMGELDVVPQDL

-625 MVSNACYATN
+625 MVSNACYATH
-635 EKRHSPETASDYVPT
+635 EKRIAPETASDYAPT
-650 LWISTRRTPDQVEVR
+650 LWISTKRLPDQVEVR
-665 IRDNGNGIPANVVDK
+665 IRDNGKGIPPDVVDK

-716 SEPSEFT
+716 SESGEFT
-723 EMTIELP
+723 EMTVELP
-730 TERSASLQADPAVSD
+730 TVRPSALQADD
-745 AATTPSSV
+745 ADPDAPMPSSSA

>member
-1 MISLLKRLIAARHRI
+1 MISLLKRLLAARHRI
-16 AFHLYL
+16 AFHLYM
-22 GIGTAVVLT
+22 GIGTAVALT
-31 MIASLVAWFSFDQ
+31 MVASLVAWFSFDQ

-82 AETPRAFAEVSAQ
+82 AETPMAFAEVAAK
-95 VASERDAFKK
+95 VATERADFKK
-105 QLAALTEQGAAEERF
+105 QLAALTQQGAAEERF
-120 TRIRARGDTLIANI
+120 ARIRAHGDTLIANI

-141 AKRFDLNARSRV
+141 SKRFELNARSRA
-153 LHNNLEALQ
+153 LYNDLEALQ
-162 IELTDIL
+162 NKLIVIL
-169 VPAIDDQ
+169 IPAIDDQ
-176 LFYAMTGYRTLGQPP
+176 LFYAMTGYRTLGEPP

-201 ELSRYR
+201 ELSLYR
-207 NLTDLQERTTTAMRL
+207 DLTELQEGTTTATRL
-222 LANAFNL
+222 LASAFNL
-229 SDVRLLEPLQER
+229 SDARLLEPLQER
-241 FASTVGG
+241 FDSTVGG
-248 IERKLAVLGS
+248 IERKLAALGA
-258 GPSPNERDQTFDH
+258 GPSHSTLDRQMP
-271 QTTKAGFRI
+271 KVGFRI
-280 EDAYLHSELTQVFD
+280 EYAYLHSELAPTFNR
-294 HLFDLGRGDGKIFA
+294 LFDLGRGDEKIFA
-308 LRAAELEI
+308 LRASELQI
-316 VEQQRALLE
+316 VEQQRTLLD
-325 RNRDLSVELVA
+325 RNRDLSIELVA
-336 EVEGLVNAARE
+336 EVEGLVNTARG
-347 SAQAATQTS
+347 SAQEATQTS

-370 NAVGIAGA
+370 NAIGIIGA

-396 LSNRMRRMAEGDL
+396 LSNRMRLMAGGDL
-409 EAKIEMPG
+409 ETKIEMPG

-458 EEVLADLQQAQDQI
+458 EKVLADLQLAQDQI

-479 ALGQLTAGVAHE
+479 ALGELTAGVAHE

-504 VSEELLDELQ
+504 VSEELLEELQ
-514 EVLEEEGIQIKEE
+514 EVLEEEGIQINEE

-544 RIRHHSD
+544 RIRHHGD

-571 PTDINALLEEH
+571 SADINDLLEEH
-582 ARLAFHSARATDANF
+582 ARLAFHSARATNADF
-597 QLDIKEE
+597 QLDIKED
-604 LDEEMGELEVVPQDL
+604 LDEEVGELEVVPQDL

-635 EKRHSPETASDYVPT
+635 EKRHAPETASDYVPT
-650 LWISTRRTPDQVEVR
+650 LWISTQRAPDQVEVR
-665 IRDNGNGIPANVVDK
+665 IRDNGKGIPADVVDK

-708 HGGTIKVH
+708 HGGAIKVH
-716 SEPSEFT
+716 SEPGEFT
-723 EMTIELP
+723 EMIIELP
-730 TERSASLQADPAVSD
+730 AVRPSALQSAEANPDATPA
-745 AATTPSSV
+745 SSV

>member
-1 MISLLKRLIAARHRI
+1 MISLLKRLLAARHRI
-16 AFHLYL
+16 AFHLYM
-22 GIGTAVVLT
+22 GIGTAVALT
-31 MIASLVAWFSFDQ
+31 MVASLVAWFSFDQ

-82 AETPRAFAEVSAQ
+82 AETPMAFAEVAAK
-95 VASERDAFKK
+95 VATERADFKK
-105 QLAALTEQGAAEERF
+105 QLAALTQQGAAEERF
-120 TRIRARGDTLIANI
+120 ARIRAHGDTLIANI

-141 AKRFDLNARSRV
+141 SKRFELNARSRA
-153 LHNNLEALQ
+153 LYNDLEALQ
-162 IELTDIL
+162 NKLIVIL
-169 VPAIDDQ
+169 IPAIDDQ
-176 LFYAMTGYRTLGQPP
+176 LFYAMTGYRTLGEPP
-191 APRAQ
+191 ASRAQ

-201 ELSRYR
+201 ELSLYR
-207 NLTDLQERTTTAMRL
+207 DLTELQEGTTTATRL
-222 LANAFNL
+222 LASAFNL
-229 SDVRLLEPLQER
+229 SDARLLEPLQER
-241 FASTVGG
+241 FDSTVGG
-248 IERKLAVLGS
+248 IERKLAALGA
-258 GPSPNERDQTFDH
+258 GPLHGTLDRQLP
-271 QTTKAGFRI
+271 KVGFRI
-280 EDAYLHSELTQVFD
+280 EYAYLHSELAPTFD
-294 HLFDLGRGDGKIFA
+294 RLFDLGRGDEKIFA
-308 LRAAELEI
+308 LRALELQI
-316 VEQQRALLE
+316 VEQQRTLLD
-325 RNRDLSVELVA
+325 RNRDLSIELVA
-336 EVEGLVNAARE
+336 EVEGLVNTARG
-347 SAQAATQTS
+347 SAQEATQTS

-370 NAVGIAGA
+370 NAIGIIGA

-458 EEVLADLQQAQDQI
+458 ETVLADLHLAQDQI

-479 ALGQLTAGVAHE
+479 ALGELTAGVAHE

-504 VSEELLDELQ
+504 VSEELLEELQ
-514 EVLEEEGIQIKEE
+514 EVLEEEGIQINEE

-533 EIKGDLTDNLG
+533 EIRGDLTDNLG
-544 RIRHHSD
+544 RIRHHGD

-571 PTDINALLEEH
+571 SADINDLLEEH
-582 ARLAFHSARATDANF
+582 ARLAFHSARATNADF
-597 QLDIKEE
+597 QLDIKED
-604 LDEEMGELEVVPQDL
+604 LDEEVGELEVVPQDL

-635 EKRHSPETASDYVPT
+635 EKRHAPETASDYVPT
-650 LWISTRRTPDQVEVR
+650 LWISSQRTPDQVEVR
-665 IRDNGNGIPANVVDK
+665 IRDNGNGIPADVVDK

-708 HGGTIKVH
+708 HGGAIKVH
-716 SEPSEFT
+716 SEPGEFT

-730 TERSASLQADPAVSD
+730 AVRPSALQSAEANPDAPPPA
-745 AATTPSSV
+745 SSV

>member
-1 MISLLKRLIAARHRI
+1 MISLLKRLLAARHRI
-16 AFHLYL
+16 AFHLYM

-31 MIASLVAWFSFDQ
+31 MVASLVAWFSFDQ

-82 AETPRAFAEVSAQ
+82 AETPQAFISVAAQ
-95 VASERDAFKK
+95 VAAERDDFKK
-105 QLAALTEQGAAEERF
+105 QLTALTEQGAAEERF
-120 TRIRARGDTLIANI
+120 ARIRARGDTLIANI
-134 NAIEASV
+134 NAIETSV
-141 AKRFDLNARSRV
+141 AKRFDLSASSHV
-153 LHNNLEALQ
+153 LHSNLETLQ
-162 IELTDIL
+162 TKLTGLLI
-169 VPAIDDQ
+169 PAIDDQ
-176 LFYAMTGYRTLGQPP
+176 LFYAMTGYRTLGEPP

-207 NLTDLQERTTTAMRL
+207 DLAELQEGATTAMRL

-229 SDVRLLEPLQER
+229 SDARLLEPLQER
-241 FASTVGG
+241 FDSTVGG
-248 IERKLAVLGS
+248 IERKLAALGEDPDS
-258 GPSPNERDQTFDH
+258 ELSRTFD
-271 QTTKAGFRI
+271 R
-280 EDAYLHSELTQVFD
+280 
-294 HLFDLGRGDGKIFA
+294 LFDLGHGDGKVFA
-308 LRAAELEI
+308 LRTSELQI
-316 VEQQRALLE
+316 VAQQRALLD
-325 RNRDLSVELVA
+325 RNRDLSIELVA
-336 EVEGLVNAARE
+336 EVEGLVNTARG
-347 SAQAATQTS
+347 SAQEATQTS

-370 NAVGIAGA
+370 NAVGIIGA

-384 LVGRVLLRRLEF
+384 FVGRMLLRRLEF

-458 EEVLADLQQAQDQI
+458 EKVLEDLHLAQDQI

-479 ALGQLTAGVAHE
+479 ALGELTAGVAHE

-504 VSEELLDELQ
+504 VSEELLAELQ
-514 EVLEEEGIQIKEE
+514 EVLEEEGIQINEE

-544 RIRHHSD
+544 RIRHHGD

-571 PTDINALLEEH
+571 LANINDLLDEH
-582 ARLAFHSARATDANF
+582 ARLAFHSARATNADF
-597 QLDIKEE
+597 QLDIKED

-635 EKRHSPETASDYVPT
+635 EKRRSPETASDYVPT

-665 IRDNGNGIPANVVDK
+665 IRDNGNGIPADVVDK

-708 HGGTIKVH
+708 HGGIIKVH
-716 SEPSEFT
+716 SEPGEFT

-730 TERSASLQADPAVSD
+730 TERPAAPQADPADSD
-745 AATTPSSV
+745 PTTTPSSV

>member
-1 MISLLKRLIAARHRI
+1 MISLLKRVLAARHRI
-16 AFHLYL
+16 AFHLYM

-31 MIASLVAWFSFDQ
+31 MVASLVAWFSFDQ

-82 AETPRAFAEVSAQ
+82 AETPMAFNEVSTK
-95 VASERDAFKK
+95 VAAERDDFKK
-105 QLAALTEQGAAEERF
+105 QLAALTQQGAAEERF
-120 TRIRARGDTLIANI
+120 ARIRAHGDTLIANI
-134 NAIEASV
+134 NAIELSV
-141 AKRFDLNARSRV
+141 SRRFDLNESSRA
-153 LHNNLEALQ
+153 LYNNLESLQ
-162 IELTDIL
+162 NELIGIL
-169 VPAIDDQ
+169 TPAIDDQ
-176 LFYAMTGYRTLGQPP
+176 LFYAMTGYRTLGEPP

-201 ELSRYR
+201 ELSLYR
-207 NLTDLQERTTTAMRL
+207 DLAELQEGTTKATRL
-222 LANAFNL
+222 LASTFNL
-229 SDVRLLEPLQER
+229 SDERLLEPLQER
-241 FASTVGG
+241 FDSTVDG
-248 IERKLAVLGS
+248 IERKLAALGS
-258 GPSPNERDQTFDH
+258 GPLHSTLDQVP
-271 QTTKAGFRI
+271 KVGFRI
-280 EDAYLHSELTQVFD
+280 ERAYLHSELVPTFD
-294 HLFDLGRGDGKIFA
+294 RLFDLGRGDEKIFA
-308 LRAAELEI
+308 LRALELQ
-316 VEQQRALLE
+316 VAEQQRMLLD
-325 RNRDLSVELVA
+325 RNRNLSIELVA
-336 EVEGLVNAARE
+336 EVEGLVNTARG
-347 SAQAATQTS
+347 SAQEATQTS

-370 NAVGIAGA
+370 NAIGIIGA

-409 EAKIEMPG
+409 EAKIEMSG

-458 EEVLADLQQAQDQI
+458 EKVLEDLQLAQDQI

-479 ALGQLTAGVAHE
+479 ALGELTAGVAHE

-504 VSEELLDELQ
+504 VSEELLEELQ
-514 EVLEEEGIQIKEE
+514 EVLEEEGIQINEE

-544 RIRHHSD
+544 RIRHHGD

-564 RGSGEAR
+564 RGSGDAR
-571 PTDINALLEEH
+571 AAAINDLLEEH
-582 ARLAFHSARATDANF
+582 ARLAFHSARATNANF
-597 QLDIKEE
+597 QLDIKED
-604 LDEEMGELEVVPQDL
+604 LDEEVGELEVVPQDL

-635 EKRHSPETASDYVPT
+635 EKRQAPETASDYVPT
-650 LWISTRRTPDQVEVR
+650 LWISSRRTPDQVEVR
-665 IRDNGNGIPANVVDK
+665 IRDNGNGIPPDVVDK

-708 HGGTIKVH
+708 HGGAIKVH
-716 SEPSEFT
+716 SEPGEFT

-730 TERSASLQADPAVSD
+730 AVRPSALQSAEANPD
-745 AATTPSSV
+745 ATTPPSSV

>member
-1 MISLLKRLIAARHRI
+1 MISLLKRVLAARHRI
-16 AFHLYL
+16 AFHLYM
-22 GIGTAVVLT
+22 GIGTAVALT
-31 MIASLVAWFSFDQ
+31 MVASLVAWFSFDQ

-70 GTLAAAAPRLVA
+70 GTLAAAAPRLAA
-82 AETPRAFAEVSAQ
+82 AETPMAFAEVTAK
-95 VASERDAFKK
+95 VAAERDDFKK
-105 QLAALTEQGAAEERF
+105 QLSALTQQGAAEERF
-120 TRIRARGDTLIANI
+120 ARIRARGDTLIANI

-141 AKRFDLNARSRV
+141 SKRFELRDRSRG
-153 LHNNLEALQ
+153 LQKNLETLQ
-162 IELTDIL
+162 NELIGIL
-169 VPAIDDQ
+169 IPAIDDQ
-176 LFYAMTGYRTLGQPP
+176 LFYAMTGYRTLGEPP

-207 NLTDLQERTTTAMRL
+207 DLAELQEGTTTATRL
-222 LANAFNL
+222 LASAFNL
-229 SDVRLLEPLQER
+229 SDARLLEPLQER
-241 FASTVGG
+241 FDSTVDG
-248 IERKLAVLGS
+248 IERKLAALGS
-258 GPSPNERDQTFDH
+258 GPLQSTLDRQMP
-271 QTTKAGFRI
+271 KVGFRI
-280 EDAYLHSELTQVFD
+280 ERAYLHSELDQAFD
-294 HLFDLGRGDGKIFA
+294 RLFDLGRGDEKIFA
-308 LRAAELEI
+308 LRALELQ
-316 VEQQRALLE
+316 VVKQQRTLLD
-325 RNRDLSVELVA
+325 RNRDLSIELVA
-336 EVEGLVNAARE
+336 EVEGLVNAARG
-347 SAQAATQTS
+347 SAQEATQTS

-384 LVGRVLLRRLEF
+384 FVGRMLLRRLEF

-458 EEVLADLQQAQDQI
+458 ETVLADLQLAQDQI

-479 ALGQLTAGVAHE
+479 ALGELTAGVAHE

-504 VSEELLDELQ
+504 VSEELLEELQ
-514 EVLEEEGIQIKEE
+514 EVLEQDGQKLDDE
-527 QRELLN
+527 QRELIN
-533 EIKGDLTDNLG
+533 EINGDLTDNLG
-544 RIRHHSD
+544 RIRQHGE

-564 RGSGEAR
+564 RGSGDAR
-571 PTDINALLEEH
+571 ATAINALLEEH
-582 ARLAFHSARATDANF
+582 VRLAFHSARATNADF

-604 LDEEMGELEVVPQDL
+604 LDEAVGELDVVPQDL

-635 EKRHSPETASDYVPT
+635 EKRHAPETASDYVPT
-650 LWISTRRTPDQVEVR
+650 LWISSRRTPDQVEIR
-665 IRDNGNGIPANVVDK
+665 IRDNGNGIPADVVDK

-708 HGGTIKVH
+708 HGGTIEVH
-716 SEPSEFT
+716 SEPKEFT

-730 TERSASLQADPAVSD
+730 AVRPSALQADAPPS
-745 AATTPSSV
+745 PSSV